1 MNPRPRKLTLLR
13 WLPRRLMLTHGPAAG
28 NALYLTFD
36 DGPHAGHTDRVLDL
50 LRAHSARA
58 SFFLL
63 GQQVEREPEL
73 VRRIVAEG
81 HLLGNHSYDHPSFP
95 RLALSDQL
103 AQIERADRLLAAFD
117 GRREHRFRPP
127 SGRFPLSLLLHFA
140 RARRNIAYWSY
151 DSLDYQR
158 QPVERMVAVLR
169 AHPPRGGDV
178 ILMHDD
184 SALTTDALAI
194 LLPEWRA
201 AGFDLRALPPE

>member
-13 WLPRRLMLTHGPAAG
+13 WLPRRLMLTTGPAAG

-36 DGPHAGHTDRVLDL
+36 DGPHVGHTDRVLDL
-50 LRAHSARA
+50 LQAHSARA

-63 GQQVEREPEL
+63 GQQVERNPDL

-95 RLALSDQL
+95 RLTLSDQL
-103 AQIERADRLLAAFD
+103 AQIERADRLLAPFD
-117 GRREHRFRPP
+117 GVDEHRFRPP

-158 QPVERMVAVLR
+158 QPVEQMLAVLR
-169 AHPPRGGDV
+169 AHPPRAGDV